1 MIDYG
6 FILLIIIQFFSNIV
20 NIPLKFLKFIQTTTD
35 TIKMALVHV
44 FEEIRR
50 TGEFTFTVT
59 VLRKVHQELPEASP
73 SPTATATASAQATAV
88 PVLP

>member
-6 FILLIIIQFFSNIV
+6 FIILFIVDIITNLV

-35 TIKMALVHV
+35 TFRIGLIKV

-59 VLRKVHQELPEASP
+59 IVRKVHDTVS
-73 SPTATATASAQATAV
+73 AV
-88 PVLP
+88 PHTEEL

>member
-1 MIDYG
+1 MLDYG
-6 FILLIIIQFFSNIV
+6 VIILFIVEIITNLL

-35 TIKMALVHV
+35 TFRIGLLKV

-59 VLRKVHQELPEASP
+59 IVRKVHQ
-73 SPTATATASAQATAV
+73 
-88 PVLP
+88 

>member
-1 MIDYG
+1 MLDYG
-6 FILLIIIQFFSNIV
+6 VIILFIVEIITNLV

-35 TIKMALVHV
+35 TFRIGLIKV

-59 VLRKVHQELPEASP
+59 IVRKVHQESP
-73 SPTATATASAQATAV
+73 VEVLNEESSP
-88 PVLP
+88 

>member
-1 MIDYG
+1 MLDYG
-6 FILLIIIQFFSNIV
+6 VIILFIVEIITNLV

-35 TIKMALVHV
+35 TFRIGLLKV

-59 VLRKVHQELPEASP
+59 IVRKVHQESP
-73 SPTATATASAQATAV
+73 VEVLNEESSP
-88 PVLP
+88 

>member
-6 FILLIIIQFFSNIV
+6 FIVIFIV
-20 NIPLKFLKFIQTTTD
+20 EVITNLVSIPLKFLKFIQTTTD
-35 TIKMALVHV
+35 TFRIGLIKV

-59 VLRKVHQELPEASP
+59 ILRKVHSGEEA
-73 SPTATATASAQATAV
+73 ATAV
-88 PVLP
+88 PAL